1 MRIVYELRRLRRDDL
16 YTVRCILYK
25 TFRMHLERSELP
37 GMLATLCSYEN
48 FFGPR
53 HPQTLLLMAE
63 TANACWQAGE
73 LDYARP
79 LLERTVRDLGR
90 IFGAQHDLRLRA
102 MAALRD
108 LFIAQ
113 CDYEKAGTLQRE
125 VLECQIRR
133 LGGDHAE
140 TLDARARLATI
151 LLEIGTDQSAAA
163 S

>member
-73 LDYARP
+73 LDRLPEA
-79 LLERTVRDLGR
+79 LLERISTGR
-90 IFGAQHDLRLRA
+90 YREAAVGSCSSPTAATTFTSYRVAVLLLRP
-102 MAALRD
+102 
-108 LFIAQ
+108 
-113 CDYEKAGTLQRE
+113 
-125 VLECQIRR
+125 V
-133 LGGDHAE
+133 
-140 TLDARARLATI
+140 
-151 LLEIGTDQSAAA
+151 SAA
-163 S
+163 SRTLVSSK